1 MPTTPEGFTR
11 RLAEL
16 AGRLSDQGTLV
27 LQMVEG
33 GFDHLFAPG
42 HDALTALKAAEDA
55 VDTADVAIERL
66 AVALLADATSVDA
79 GQPASGVDA
88 GQPALRGTA
97 RLPDTELR
105 RLLTIVKVN
114 NELERIADAALSCA
128 TLGQRLADAG
138 TPPHNSPPTTFRV
151 LTNSVVG
158 IVRDAI
164 RALSTGD
171 ARLARIVLQS
181 DDAVEAFKAALMRDA
196 EARLRSGQLD
206 AGAAFILLEI
216 ATATHTIAE
225 HAANIAEQLL
235 YLHTGAIVRHVAGK
249 WQEVDVGSQGNGA

>member
-1 MPTTPEGFTR
+1 MPTTPEGFKE
-11 RLAEL
+11 RLAAL
-16 AGRLSDQGTLV
+16 GGSLSDQGTLV

-42 HDALTALKAAEDA
+42 QEGLLGLQAAEDA
-55 VDTADVAIERL
+55 VDKADVGIEKA
-66 AVALLADATSVDA
+66 AVALLADATES
-79 GQPASGVDA
+79 SH
-88 GQPALRGTA
+88 
-97 RLPDTELR
+97 RLPDADLR
-105 RLLTIVKVN
+105 NLLTIVKVN
-114 NELERIADAALSCA
+114 NELERIADAALACA

-138 TPPHNSPPTTFRV
+138 AAPPNTFRV

-158 IVRDAI
+158 IVRDAMK
-164 RALSTGD
+164 ALATGD

-196 EARLRSGQLD
+196 EAKLRAAELD

-216 ATATHTIAE
+216 ATATHAIAE

-235 YLHTGAIVRHVAGK
+235 YLHTGTIVRHVEGK
-249 WQEVDVGSQGNGA
+249 WREVEVNGEGNGQ

>member
-42 HDALTALKAAEDA
+42 HEALTALKAAEDA

-66 AVALLADATSVDA
+66 AVALLADATEGS
-79 GQPASGVDA
+79 
-88 GQPALRGTA
+88 A

-128 TLGQRLADAG
+128 TLGQRLADTG
-138 TPPHNSPPTTFRV
+138 SPPHHPSNNTPPTTFRV

-249 WQEVDVGSQGNGA
+249 WQEVEVGGRRHEGT

>member
-11 RLAEL
+11 RLDEL
-16 AGRLSDQGTLV
+16 AGRLADQGNLV

-42 HDALTALKAAEDA
+42 QDGLTALQAAEDS
-55 VDTADVAIERL
+55 VDNADVAIERL
-66 AVALLADATSVDA
+66 AVGLLADATEGS
-79 GQPASGVDA
+79 
-88 GQPALRGTA
+88 A
-97 RLPDTELR
+97 RLPEVQLR
-105 RLLTIVKVN
+105 TVLTIVKVN

-138 TPPHNSPPTTFRV
+138 THPPTTFRV

-158 IVRDAI
+158 IVRDATK
-164 RALSTGD
+164 ALATGD

-196 EARLRSGQLD
+196 EAKLRGGELD
-206 AGAAFILLEI
+206 ASAAFILLEI
-216 ATATHTIAE
+216 ATATHAIAE

-235 YLHTGAIVRHVAGK
+235 YLHTGVIVRHVEGK
-249 WQEVDVGSQGNGA
+249 WQEVEVGGEGIGD

>member
-16 AGRLSDQGTLV
+16 AARLADQGTLV
-27 LQMVEG
+27 LEMVEG

-42 HDALTALKAAEDA
+42 QAGLDALQAAENS
-55 VDTADVAIERL
+55 VDKADVAIERL
-66 AVALLADATSVDA
+66 AVALLADATE
-79 GQPASGVDA
+79 GN
-88 GQPALRGTA
+88 A

-105 RLLTIVKVN
+105 TLLTIVKVN

-128 TLGQRLADAG
+128 TLGQRLADSG
-138 TPPHNSPPTTFRV
+138 TSPPTTFRV

-164 RALSTGD
+164 KALASGD
-171 ARLARIVLQS
+171 GRLARIVLQS
-181 DDAVEAFKAALMRDA
+181 DDAVEAFKAALMREA
-196 EARLRSGQLD
+196 EAKLRGGELD

-225 HAANIAEQLL
+225 HAANIAE
-235 YLHTGAIVRHVAGK
+235 
-249 WQEVDVGSQGNGA
+249 

>member
-11 RLAEL
+11 RLTEL
-16 AGRLSDQGTLV
+16 AERLSDQGGLV

-33 GFDHLFAPG
+33 GFDHLFTPG
-42 HDALTALKAAEDA
+42 QDGLAALRAAEDS
-55 VDTADVAIERL
+55 VDSADVAIERL
-66 AVALLADATSVDA
+66 AVALLVDATESA
-79 GQPASGVDA
+79 
-88 GQPALRGTA
+88 A
-97 RLPDTELR
+97 RLPEGELR
-105 RLLTIVKVN
+105 TLLTIVKVN

-128 TLGQRLADAG
+128 TLGQRLADSG
-138 TPPHNSPPTTFRV
+138 TQPPTTFRV

-164 RALSTGD
+164 KALATGD

-196 EARLRSGQLD
+196 ESKLRAGDLD
-206 AGAAFILLEI
+206 AHAAFILLEI

-235 YLHTGAIVRHVAGK
+235 YLHTGVIVRHVEGK
-249 WQEVDVGSQGNGA
+249 WQEVEVGGDRSAD